1 MSNITKNN
9 QPLDSKRSFQLN
21 QYIRTEFLA
30 SPISKA
36 ILALVLIII
45 LGVIFNAQGSFFL
58 TGTHRDTLRQASV
71 YGILACGMTL
81 VIISGGIDLA
91 VGSITGLT
99 AVLFAI
105 FSIWFDFPA
114 WLAILLCIGIG
125 CIAGLTSG
133 TLIAKAKLQ
142 PFIATLAMYTFARG
156 LARLI
161 TDGKKVSTYVQDS
174 TGNFIVKE
182 LPKIFTQ
189 IDTRILGGSINVVTI
204 IFLICLTITWILL
217 SKHKWGRE
225 IYALG
230 GNEEAARL
238 SGVPVN
244 ISKILV
250 YTYCGMLSAIA
261 GICVAAQTQQGDPGS
276 GTGYELT
283 AIAMTV
289 IGGTSMAGG
298 RGGIGL
304 TLLGILTIAYME
316 KILSINAV
324 PEALRLMIT
333 GVIIVV
339 AVLAQRKKG

>member
-1 MSNITKNN
+1 MNNIIKSNQTIESGRLLHSTRH
-9 QPLDSKRSFQLN
+9 S
-21 QYIRTEFLA
+21 LA
-30 SPISKA
+30 VFFANPVSKA
-36 ILALVLIII
+36 LIALTLVIVLGI
-45 LGVIFNAQGSFFL
+45 VFNANGAFFL

-71 YGILACGMTL
+71 YGILACGMTI

-91 VGSITGLT
+91 VGSVTGLT

-105 FSIWFDFPA
+105 FTIWMDMPA
-114 WLAILLCIGIG
+114 WIAILLCIGVG
-125 CIAGLTSG
+125 CITGIISG
-133 TLIAKAKLQ
+133 GLIAKAKLQ

-161 TDGKKVSTYVQDS
+161 TDGKKVSTYVQDAS
-174 TGNFIVKE
+174 GDFLIKE

-189 IDTRILGGSINVVTI
+189 IDTRIFGGNINVVTI
-204 IFLICLTITWILL
+204 IFLVCLAVTWILL
-217 SKHKWGRE
+217 ARHKWGRE
-225 IYALG
+225 IFALG

-261 GICVAAQTQQGDPGS
+261 GICVAAQTQQGDPHA

-339 AVLAQRKKG
+339 AVLAQKKKG

>member
-1 MSNITKNN
+1 MNNITEQNH
-9 QPLDSKRSFQLN
+9 PLESKRSFQIN

-36 ILALVLIII
+36 LLALVLIII
-45 LGVIFNAQGSFFL
+45 LGVVFNAQGSFFL
-58 TGTHRDTLRQASV
+58 AGTHRDTLRQASV

-91 VGSITGLT
+91 VGSVTGLT

-105 FSIWFDFPA
+105 FTIWFDFPA

-125 CIAGLTSG
+125 CIAGLASG

-161 TDGKKVSTYVQDS
+161 TDGKKVSTYIQDS
-174 TGNFIVKE
+174 TGNFIIKE

-189 IDTRILGGSINVVTI
+189 IDTRILDGSINVVTI
-204 IFLICLTITWILL
+204 IFLVCLIITWILL

-261 GICVAAQTQQGDPGS
+261 GICVAAQTQQGDPGA

-339 AVLAQRKKG
+339 AVLAQKKKG